1 MLNIEGVFKMSVQ
14 TNKLKLWKKETL
26 FLKRTEGRLAYD
38 DSGGSGQLV
47 IMVPGMGALRSEYR
61 FLAPVL
67 IEAGYRVVTMDLRG
81 QGESDVNWS
90 EYSLPEVGQDI
101 LQLIDHLNSGPAH
114 VIGTSMS
121 PGAIIWAAAERPNL
135 IKSLI
140 LISPF
145 VRDAKLSI
153 GQKIGLAIL
162 LRGPWKVNSW
172 ISYYKSLYPTTKPH
186 DFDKYLKALKSNL
199 KEAGRF
205 KAMMKLG
212 SSPRKPSEE
221 RLDNIE
227 RPVLVIMGTNDPDW
241 SDPKDEAQFVANKLS
256 AELLLVKGAGHYPQT
271 EMPEKVYPT
280 ILDFLRKL

>member
-1 MLNIEGVFKMSVQ
+1 
-14 TNKLKLWKKETL
+14 
-26 FLKRTEGRLAYD
+26 
-38 DSGGSGQLV
+38 
-47 IMVPGMGALRSEYR
+47 MVPGMGALRSEYR

-101 LQLIDHLNSGPAH
+101 LQLIEYLNSGPAH

-121 PGAIIWAAAERPNL
+121 PGAIIWAATEQPDL

-145 VRDAKLSI
+145 VRDAKLSF

-162 LRGPWKVNSW
+162 LHGPWKVNSW
-172 ISYYKSLYPTTKPH
+172 ISYYKSLYPTTKPD
-186 DFDKYLKALKSNL
+186 DFDKYLEALKSNL
-199 KEAGRF
+199 NEQGRF

-221 RLDNIE
+221 RLDKIE
-227 RPVLVIMGTNDPDW
+227 KPVLVIMGTDDPDW
-241 SDPKDEAQFVANKLS
+241 SDPKDEAHFIANTLS
-256 AELLLVKGAGHYPQT
+256 AELLLVEGAGHYPQT
-271 EMPEKVYPT
+271 EMPEKIYPT
-280 ILDFLRKL
+280 ILDFLKKL